1 MIRTGIGFA
10 VAFALILIAAV
21 AFALPNDLTLFKST
35 YNPKEG
41 TALANAA
48 CLTCHA
54 KMPPTK
60 EAMNPYGADYDKQ
73 KTRNAAALKAIESL
87 DSDKDGF
94 SNIAEINAGTLP
106 GDPASKPK

>member
-1 MIRTGIGFA
+1 MVRTGIGIA

-21 AFALPNDLTLFKST
+21 AFALPNDLTVFKT
-35 YNPKEG
+35 AYNPKEG
-41 TALANAA
+41 TALASAA

-54 KMPPTK
+54 KMPPSK
-60 EAMNPYGADYDKQ
+60 ELNPYGHDFLGK
-73 KTRNAAALKAIESL
+73 KTRDAAALKAIESL

>member
-1 MIRTGIGFA
+1 MIRTGIGIA
-10 VAFALILIAAV
+10 VVVALFVIAAV
-21 AFALPNDLTLFKST
+21 AFALPNDLAVFKT
-35 YNPKEG
+35 AYNPKEG
-41 TALANAA
+41 TPLAGAA

-60 EAMNPYGADYDKQ
+60 DLNPYGKDFLGKG
-73 KTRNAAALKAIESL
+73 RNAGALKAIESL

-94 SNIAEINAGTLP
+94 SNIAEITAGTLP

>member
-1 MIRTGIGFA
+1 MTRTSIGIVVA
-10 VAFALILIAAV
+10 VALLLIAAA
-21 AFALPNDLTLFKST
+21 AFALPNELTLFKST

-48 CLTCHA
+48 CLVCHA
-54 KMPPTK
+54 KMPPSK
-60 EAMNPYGADYDKQ
+60 DLNPYGKDYLGKG
-73 KTRNAAALKAIESL
+73 KNAAAFKAIEPV

-94 SNIAEINAGTLP
+94 TNIVEINAGTLP

>member
-1 MIRTGIGFA
+1 MIRTGIGIA
-10 VAFALILIAAV
+10 AAFALILIAAV
-21 AFALPNDLTLFKST
+21 AFALPNDLTVFKT
-35 YNPKEG
+35 AYNPKEG

-60 EAMNPYGADYDKQ
+60 DLNPYGKDFLGKG
-73 KTRNAAALKAIESL
+73 RNAAALKAIESL

>member
-1 MIRTGIGFA
+1 MIRKGIGIGVA
-10 VAFALILIAAV
+10 VVLLWVAAAL
-21 AFALPNDLTLFKST
+21 ALPNDQTLFKST

-48 CLTCHA
+48 CVTCHA
-54 KMPPTK
+54 KMPPGK
-60 EAMNPYGADYDKQ
+60 DLNPYGKDFLGKG
-73 KTRNAAALKAIESL
+73 RNAAALKAIESL

-94 SNIAEINAGTLP
+94 TNIVEINAGTLP

>member
-1 MIRTGIGFA
+1 MVHTGIGIA
-10 VAFALILIAAV
+10 VAVALILIAAV
-21 AFALPNDLTLFKST
+21 AFALPNDLTVFKST

-54 KMPPTK
+54 KMPPSK
-60 EAMNPYGADYDKQ
+60 ELNPYGKDFLSKG
-73 KTRNAAALKAIESL
+73 KNAAALKAIENL

-94 SNIAEINAGTLP
+94 SNIVEIKAGTLP
-106 GDPASKPK
+106 GDPASKPN